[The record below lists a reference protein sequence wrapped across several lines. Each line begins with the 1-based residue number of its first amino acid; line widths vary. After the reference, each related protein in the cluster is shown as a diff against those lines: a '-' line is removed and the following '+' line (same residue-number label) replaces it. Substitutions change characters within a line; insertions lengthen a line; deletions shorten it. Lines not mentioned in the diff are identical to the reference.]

1 MEKRSR
7 IGEREKGRRDTE
19 GGEKVRDTGGF
30 IALPEI
36 RRVSTQTV
44 WQTKPR
50 RRSEIN
56 QQPPLH
62 HIFAQGLL
70 WIFKHF
76 RLLPETFFLCFGE
89 VQATRSEFW
98 TVRNLESLL
107 PRCVRMRV
115 CPLLVFLCLLC
126 AGRAQKF
133 SALTVRR
140 AIYM

>member
-76 RLLPETFFLCFGE
+76 RLLPDTFFCALVKSRQHAVNFGPC
-89 VQATRSEFW
+89 VIWRVYCHAASGCASVRCWSSSVCCALDALRS
-98 TVRNLESLL
+98 S
-107 PRCVRMRV
+107 
-115 CPLLVFLCLLC
+115 PLS
-126 AGRAQKF
+126 R
-133 SALTVRR
+133 
-140 AIYM
+140 